1 MVRSNGTRRAPTA
14 RNQRGVSLLEVL
26 VALVVVAFGL
36 FGRVG
41 LQARLQASE
50 MESYQRSQA
59 LIMLNDM
66 ASRIAINRRMAS
78 SYVTSAPLGSGNTC
92 PTSTGTRQQVD
103 SAEWC
108 NALQG
113 AAETSG
119 SSRLGTVIGGRGCV
133 QDMGN
138 NEYLVTIAWQGLV
151 PISAPPAGVA
161 CGKDLYDTAGTRCVS
176 DMCRR
181 TVTTL
186 VRIGALS

>member
-1 MVRSNGTRRAPTA
+1 M
-14 RNQRGVSLLEVL
+14 
-26 VALVVVAFGL
+26 
-36 FGRVG
+36 
-41 LQARLQASE
+41 
-50 MESYQRSQA
+50 
-59 LIMLNDM
+59 
-66 ASRIAINRRMAS
+66 
-78 SYVTSAPLGSGNTC
+78 
-92 PTSTGTRQQVD
+92 D

-161 CGKDLYDTAGTRCVS
+161 CGKDLYDDRWHALRERHVPPSGHHAGAHRKALS
-176 DMCRR
+176 R
-181 TVTTL
+181 TL
-186 VRIGALS
+186 VAQPRSAD